1 MPFKNINFYGCIKC
15 CVLDTVHEIRNGA
28 CLIYVGV
35 PDGSDSEESA
45 CHVGDPGTIPEL
57 GKSPG
62 EVTHSSILALKI
74 PWTEEPG
81 GLQYMGL
88 QRVRHD

>member
-15 CVLDTVHEIRNGA
+15 CVLDTVHEIRNG
-28 CLIYVGV
+28 
-35 PDGSDSEESA
+35 GSDSKESA
-45 CHVGDPGTIPEL
+45 CHVGDPGTIPGL

-74 PWTEEPG
+74 PWTEETG

-88 QRVRHD
+88 QRVRHE